1 MAVSSLM
8 GRRLQKASH
17 VCLFVINQLVMFLA
31 WNAIHA
37 YCSGL
42 VTVLSTD
49 AVFVH
54 HPVQGDT
61 GDAEQLGSVRDI
73 VHGLTQATAYRH
85 FLGVR
90 PYLLQLF
97 DLDPGVAFGQA

>member
-1 MAVSSLM
+1 MAVPPCM

-17 VCLFVINQLVMFLA
+17 VCLFVINQLVMLLA
-31 WNAIHA
+31 WNATHA
-37 YCSGL
+37 YCSAL

-54 HPVQGDT
+54 HPIQGDT
-61 GDAEQLGSVRDI
+61 GYAEQLGSVRDI
-73 VHGLTQATAYRH
+73 VHGMTQATAYRH
-85 FLGVR
+85 SLGVR
-90 PYLLQLF
+90 PHLLQRF